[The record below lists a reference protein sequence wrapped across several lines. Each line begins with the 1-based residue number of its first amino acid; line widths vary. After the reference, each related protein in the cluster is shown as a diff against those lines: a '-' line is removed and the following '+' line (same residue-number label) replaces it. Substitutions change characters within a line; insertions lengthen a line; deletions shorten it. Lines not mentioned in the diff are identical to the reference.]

1 MVIRELNEYEE
12 EEEDIVNIVFY
23 EFGVEQE
30 NERLLLSDV
39 MLLEGL
45 VFLMF
50 LWCIIV
56 YEVQFR

>member
-1 MVIRELNEYEE
+1 MVIRELNEYE

>member
-1 MVIRELNEYEE
+1 MVIRELNEYE

-45 VFLMF
+45 DFLMF

-56 YEVQFR
+56 YEVQLR

>member
-1 MVIRELNEYEE
+1 MVVRELNEYEE
-12 EEEDIVNIVFY
+12 EDDIVNIVFY

>member
-1 MVIRELNEYEE
+1 MVVRELNEYE

>member
-12 EEEDIVNIVFY
+12 EDDNVNIVFY

-45 VFLMF
+45 DFLMF

-56 YEVQFR
+56 YEVQLR

>member
-12 EEEDIVNIVFY
+12 EDDIVNIVFY

-45 VFLMF
+45 DFLMF

-56 YEVQFR
+56 YEVQLR

>member
-1 MVIRELNEYEE
+1 MVVRELNEYE

-45 VFLMF
+45 DFLMF

-56 YEVQFR
+56 YEVQLR

>member
-1 MVIRELNEYEE
+1 MVVRELNEYE

-45 VFLMF
+45 DFLMF

>member
-12 EEEDIVNIVFY
+12 EDDIVNIVFY